1 MKSSHEES
9 YMVLHLSQIAV
20 GNNCQLLYWVKYYS
34 NSNSNITSCRSPVN
48 LNSVWYT
55 TFVTLS
61 EEKEATVQTTLEN
74 QFKIVFLSSFVS
86 HVLPSQKMENLHG
99 ERIFL
104 RIVQSH

>member
-20 GNNCQLLYWVKYYS
+20 GNNCQLLYWVMYY
-34 NSNSNITSCRSPVN
+34 SNSNITSCRSPVN

-55 TFVTLS
+55 TFVTRP

-74 QFKIVFLSSFVS
+74 HF
-86 HVLPSQKMENLHG
+86 
-99 ERIFL
+99 
-104 RIVQSH
+104 